1 MGGDFGPRSCVL
13 ATLEFLQAFPHIRI
27 TLVGDQQQI
36 TPLIPSDIPSDVLS
50 LLNAEQVVEM
60 AEAPASALRHK
71 QASSMWQA
79 LKMVADG
86 KADACVSAGNTG
98 ALMAMSCHLI
108 RPFEGIRRPAI
119 CKPMPTARG
128 RSLLL
133 DLGANIECNAEQLT
147 QFGLM
152 GTALAKIYGDR
163 EPKVALLN
171 VGAEASKGGV
181 NIQQAAKNLEGID
194 AVNFVG
200 FVEGDEIFSGEVDVI
215 VCDGF
220 AGNVALK
227 TSEGVAKFA
236 VKTMREQVETSLF
249 RRLLA
254 LPLGIVLR
262 TWWKKY
268 NPSLYNGA
276 ALLGLRKIVVK
287 SHGAA
292 DKLGFYKAIEA
303 AKDQV
308 EANIAARVESSLKNL

>member
-13 ATLEFLQAFPHIRI
+13 ATLEFLQKFPQVRI
-27 TLVGDQQQI
+27 TIVGDQEKI
-36 TPLIPSDIPSDVLS
+36 SSLISPSSQSDNLDC
-50 LLNAEQVVEM
+50 LHADQVVEM

-71 QASSMWQA
+71 QSSSMWLA
-79 LKMVADG
+79 LKLVADG
-86 KADACVSAGNTG
+86 HADACVSAGNTG

-119 CKPMPTARG
+119 CKPMPTAKG

-152 GTALAKIYGDR
+152 GTALAKIYGDPR
-163 EPKVALLN
+163 PAVALLN
-171 VGAEASKGGV
+171 VGAEASKGGA
-181 NIQQAAKNLEGID
+181 NIQQAAKNLAAIEAI
-194 AVNFVG
+194 NFVG
-200 FVEGDEIFSGEVDVI
+200 FVEGDEIFSGQVDVI

-236 VKTMREQVETSLF
+236 VKTMREQVENSLF
-249 RRLLA
+249 RRILA
-254 LPLGIVLR
+254 LPLGIVLK
-262 TWWKKY
+262 TWWKQY

-308 EANIAARVESSLKNL
+308 EANIAQRVESSLKKL